1 MPRQYSNGGR
11 DGRRPSGSAAIG
23 AAAAP
28 SRSLKERVGA
38 LRNLRPFLTMVWH
51 TSPELT
57 ASSLVLRLVRAVM
70 PVITLYVG
78 KLIIDNVVLLAQA
91 PHKPETLRLW
101 LDSGLLN
108 WLGLLLLA
116 EFALAVLA
124 DILGR
129 IVSLIDSLLAERV
142 TNASSV
148 RLMRHAATLDLEDF
162 EDSEFQDQLER
173 ARRQTSGRMSLMA
186 QLFGQAQDIVTV
198 VSFAAG
204 LIFYAPWLIALLF
217 LALVPAFV
225 GEAHFNA
232 QSYSLDFVRTPERR
246 ELDYVRQTAA
256 SVETAK
262 EVKIFGLNGFLI
274 DRYIRLATDFYAANR
289 RLALR
294 RAGWGG
300 LFTAIGTV
308 GYYLAYAYIAWRTLT
323 GAFSVGDLTFLAGS
337 FRRLRSLFEGLLTSF
352 SNTAS
357 QALYLNDLFSFFEV
371 KPEIMSP
378 ANPRQFPDPILRG
391 FEFEDVGFRY
401 PGSERWAVRHLSF
414 TLHADEVLALVGE
427 NGAGKTTLVKL
438 LTRLYDPVEG
448 RILLDGRDLREYDL
462 DALRGSMG
470 VIFQDF
476 VRYNLSASDNIAV
489 GKIAARDDRA
499 RIELAAKRSQADEVV
514 TRLPAGFQQMIGKR
528 FKNGVELSGGEW
540 QKIAIAR
547 AYMREAAVLILD
559 EPTAALDARSEFE
572 VFQRFKELSSGKTAI
587 LISHRFSSVRMA
599 DRILVLA
606 DGRIEA
612 AGTHD
617 ELLAQSGRYSELFE
631 LQAAGYR

>member
-1 MPRQYSNGGR
+1 M
-11 DGRRPSGSAAIG
+11 
-23 AAAAP
+23 
-28 SRSLKERVGA
+28 
-38 LRNLRPFLTMVWH
+38 MVWR

-57 ASSLVLRLVRAVM
+57 AASLMLRLVRAVM

-78 KLIIDNVVLLAQA
+78 KLIIDNVVSLVQA
-91 PHKPETLRLW
+91 PHRPETLRLW

-129 IVSLIDSLLAERV
+129 VVSLIDGLLSERV
-142 TNASSV
+142 TNTSSV
-148 RLMRHAATLDLEDF
+148 RLMQHAATLDLEDF

-173 ARRQTSGRMSLMA
+173 ARRQTSGRMSLMG

-274 DRYIRLATDFYAANR
+274 NRYIRLAADFYAANR

-308 GYYLAYAYIAWRTLT
+308 GYYLAYAYITWRTLT
-323 GAFSVGDLTFLAGS
+323 GEFSVGDLTFLAGS
-337 FRRLRSLFEGLLTSF
+337 FRRLRALLEGLLTSF
-352 SNTAS
+352 SSTAG

-371 KPEIMSP
+371 TPEILSP
-378 ANPRQFPDPILRG
+378 ANPRSFPNPVLYG

-414 TLHADEVLALVGE
+414 TLHAGEVLALVGE

-438 LTRLYDPVEG
+438 LSRLYDPVEG
-448 RILLDGRDLREYDL
+448 RILLDGHDLREYDL

-476 VRYNLSASDNIAV
+476 VRYNLNAGDNIAV
-489 GKIAARDDRA
+489 GKIAARDDLA
-499 RIELAAKRSQADEVV
+499 RINRAAKSSQADEVV
-514 TRLPAGFQQMIGKR
+514 AKLPAGYQQMIGKR
-528 FKNGVELSGGEW
+528 FKDGVELSGGEW

-606 DGRIEA
+606 DGTIEA
-612 AGTHD
+612 SGTHD